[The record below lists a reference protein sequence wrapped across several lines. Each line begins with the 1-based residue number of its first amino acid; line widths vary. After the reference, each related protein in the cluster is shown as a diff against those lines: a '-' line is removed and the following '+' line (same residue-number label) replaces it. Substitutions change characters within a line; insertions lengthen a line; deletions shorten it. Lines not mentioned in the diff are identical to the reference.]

1 MALWI
6 TARLSQLIDMIK
18 GCRKRCLLL
27 FKTDLKPPK
36 Y

>member
-27 FKTDLKPPK
+27 FKTTFNTKN
-36 Y
+36 